1 MMREGVESETYFQ
14 WLSQAAPNVQLHHLI
29 SGYRISAAIGVAA
42 ELNLADL
49 MTEGARASTDVARMT
64 GTHPAA
70 LYRLLR
76 TLASV
81 GLFTEVEPGHFAL
94 TEMGSL
100 LRTDHPQSMHALTR
114 YGSGETQ
121 WRRFGAL
128 QQSIETGQSV
138 DLQVFGVNRHE
149 PLLGGPS

>member
-1 MMREGVESETYFQ
+1 MREGVKSETYLQ
-14 WLSQAAPNVQLHHLI
+14 WLSQAAPDVQLHHLM
-29 SGYRISAAIGVAA
+29 SGYWISAALGVAA
-42 ELNLADL
+42 ELNLAGL
-49 MTEGARASTDVARMT
+49 MAEGGGASTDLARVT

-94 TEMGSL
+94 TEMGAF
-100 LRTDHPQSMHALTR
+100 LRTDHPQSLHALTR
-114 YGSGETQ
+114 YSTGETQ

-128 QQSIETGQSV
+128 
-138 DLQVFGVNRHE
+138 
-149 PLLGGPS
+149 